1 MWIAFHDLFK
11 TSQCITW
18 RKPLKRK
25 NKKPLKN
32 LYSFKVAFIGLYL
45 HKAMIPAV
53 FFKIDARLAFSGS
66 MQNIYSEDNITD
78 KVRWFQRE
86 RLYSPYSSK
95 TLPSRIDK
103 QIAHLS
109 NLWCGAF
116 RKLIA
121 VLRGAKKEALF
132 AILSRDCW

>member
-1 MWIAFHDLFK
+1 
-11 TSQCITW
+11 
-18 RKPLKRK
+18 
-25 NKKPLKN
+25 
-32 LYSFKVAFIGLYL
+32 
-45 HKAMIPAV
+45 MIP
-53 FFKIDARLAFSGS
+53 
-66 MQNIYSEDNITD
+66 E
-78 KVRWFQRE
+78 E

-121 VLRGAKKEALF
+121 VLRGAKEGSLIPSYYPETADKLVESPGIF
-132 AILSRDCW
+132 ILAVFFNLGLLAHNYRFFSISRFINLWDICKLENAESLEQNVFSAFSYFFVFMLCILNWLLN